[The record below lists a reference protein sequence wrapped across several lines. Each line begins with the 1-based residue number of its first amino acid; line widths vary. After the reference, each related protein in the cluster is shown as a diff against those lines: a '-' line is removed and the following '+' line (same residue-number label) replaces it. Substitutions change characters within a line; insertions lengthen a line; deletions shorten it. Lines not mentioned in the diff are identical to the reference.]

1 MSGQKIKWL
10 RKEHWRK
17 TGGISA
23 ALCAVF
29 LFVSFN
35 LVYPHVDRAITL
47 AKSKQI
53 LRRDE
58 MHLSLEHAIEQ
69 LNKCNPRPTTVLLG
83 SSLMMVPVWSCD
95 NSHFR
100 DSDPPTMHHQSL
112 WLEQLL
118 KDKGLSGEKVVSLA
132 LAGEMVS
139 DAYIITDKLL
149 KDSKKPDAIVF
160 GVAPRDLMDNTLSA
174 EALTPVFQR
183 LVGIDDLGSI
193 AGLSFST
200 MQERADF
207 VLGRI
212 LSLYALRGRLQT
224 VPVAQYKRMLVKV
237 IGEGQEA
244 EPTPQKTLAQGF
256 MMHKDRSWVWQKSKD
271 EYKERYKCFSQ
282 TQFEK
287 QRMYLD
293 ALLELAQKRDI
304 KVILVNMPVSSDNFG
319 LLPKGLYDSYLETIR
334 KAAATHHATLVDLYQ
349 EGKYAD
355 EHFYDTVHLN
365 PVGGERFM
373 QQMSDEIAKAAAVRH
388 SSVANS
394 PKKSI

>member
-1 MSGQKIKWL
+1 MIVHKHG
-10 RKEHWRK
+10 KELWKNRGK
-17 TGGISA
+17 AGGISA

-47 AKSKQI
+47 AKTKQR
-53 LRRDE
+53 LARE
-58 MHLSLEHAIEQ
+58 EVYLSLEHAIDQ
-69 LNKCNPRPTTVLLG
+69 LDKCNPRPTTVLLG
-83 SSLMMVPVWSCD
+83 SSLVMAPVWTCD
-95 NSHFR
+95 KTHFN
-100 DSDPPTMHHQSL
+100 DDDPPTMHHQSR

-118 KDKGLSGEKVVSLA
+118 KEKGLADERVVSLA
-132 LAGEMVS
+132 LAGEVVS

-149 KDSKKPDAIVF
+149 SGDKKPDAIVF
-160 GVAPRDLMDNTLSA
+160 GVAPRDLMDDTLSA

-183 LVGIDDLGSI
+183 LVGIEDLTRI

-200 MQERADF
+200 LQEKGDF
-207 VLGRI
+207 VFGRI

-237 IGEGQEA
+237 IGEGNETKPA
-244 EPTPQKTLAQGF
+244 AKSLADGF
-256 MMHKDRSWVWQKSKD
+256 MMHKDRNWVWQKSKE

-293 ALLELAQKRDI
+293 ALLKLAQERDI
-304 KVILVNMPVSSDNFG
+304 KMILVNMPLSSDNLS
-319 LLPKGLYDSYLETIR
+319 LLPEGLYDSYLTTIR
-334 KAAATHHATLVDLYQ
+334 NAAKLHGATLVDLSNDGSYV
-349 EGKYAD
+349 D

-365 PVGGERFM
+365 PIGGERFI
-373 QQMSDEIAKAAAVRH
+373 QQVSEAVAKSTSSKR
-388 SSVANS
+388 SSVAS
-394 PKKSI
+394 SAKQAI